1 MGLAWKRR
9 EGGRAATVME
19 NAAAV
24 SSSILLLRCRG
35 EGRGEIEMGT
45 DKAEK
50 GGLTATHEKKGHKLL
65 QCNSR
70 ESG

>member
-1 MGLAWKRR
+1 
-9 EGGRAATVME
+9 ME

-24 SSSILLLRCRG
+24 SFSILLLRCRG

-50 GGLTATHEKKGHKLL
+50 GD
-65 QCNSR
+65 
-70 ESG
+70 